1 MLNRFPALGFSAFS
15 FPVFS
20 CLAFGLLAVCGC
32 GSADS
37 ATPLVLTGS
46 STVAPLASEI
56 GKRFEAAHPGVRVDV
71 QTGGSSRGI
80 ADARRG
86 TADIGMASRALK
98 AGEDDLVAYPIA
110 RDGVCLIVHRDNPAA
125 GLTDEQV
132 VGIYTGRLARWNDVG
147 GKDAPITV
155 VTKASGRATLDV
167 FLAHFD
173 LEEESI
179 RADVVIGDNEQ
190 GIKTVAGDPNAI
202 GFVSLGNA
210 EYAAAEGV
218 SIRSLPAGG
227 VPATTA
233 SLERGAFPI
242 ARPLNLVFPREPE
255 GLARRFL
262 EFARSDEVHDLVRI
276 VRH

>member
-1 MLNRFPALGFSAFS
+1 
-15 FPVFS
+15 
-20 CLAFGLLAVCGC
+20 
-32 GSADS
+32 
-37 ATPLVLTGS
+37 
-46 STVAPLASEI
+46 
-56 GKRFEAAHPGVRVDV
+56 
-71 QTGGSSRGI
+71 
-80 ADARRG
+80 
-86 TADIGMASRALK
+86 
-98 AGEDDLVAYPIA
+98 
-110 RDGVCLIVHRDNPAA
+110 VHRDNPAA

-227 VPATTA
+227 VDMR
-233 SLERGAFPI
+233 SLRRYGHRPGAVQPFYAVYTIPHNI
-242 ARPLNLVFPREPE
+242 YCRQHA
-255 GLARRFL
+255 ARRI
-262 EFARSDEVHDLVRI
+262 AAIGDESIILQNGVDILAAG
-276 VRH
+276 RHR